1 MSYGYIVVINDNASD
16 NYTYGVSELGDQII
30 YTSYEAAKEALAA
43 AAENYENFLPVAYGS
58 AFPYD
63 NVTFDEEIEA
73 KSFAPIGWGV
83 VEVEGDFFRVC
94 VGLLRLQI
102 KGA

>member
-16 NYTYGVSELGDQII
+16 NYTYGVAELGDQVI
-30 YTSYEAAKEALAA
+30 YTSYEEAKAALAK
-43 AAENYENFLPVAYGS
+43 AAEKYESFLPVAYGS

-63 NVTFDEEIEA
+63 NVTFDEEIEK
-73 KSFAPIGWGV
+73 KSFAPLGWGV
-83 VEVEGDFFRVC
+83 IEVEGDSFRVC

-102 KGA
+102 N